1 MKLFITKNPKNL
13 GSFSGTQLVYL
24 FDRETDKKVA
34 TVWTTVNTS
43 RNRYGGTNSW
53 ECSYIGLEPGYQ
65 VLFQKEGKDS
75 LFAQTCRLWNKE
87 NPKQA
92 LHSPMWGG
100 EYETAYIVDS
110 DFHYVDVYAE
120 KALGFRWLSAAKSGL
135 LRQQW
140 GGKVEDITILDKQ
153 VGTHLP
159 SALAEDGRAIVYSR
173 RGQQEV
179 AAFWDEGDHVM
190 EYHLLEEGKDTR
202 LCTMAFGL
210 YTVFTDAD
218 KLWAAVDDY
227 NRKLE
232 EIDAAEA
239 PVDPECLS
247 RPRRVRR
254 PKPETL

>member
-1 MKLFITKNPKNL
+1 
-13 GSFSGTQLVYL
+13 
-24 FDRETDKKVA
+24 
-34 TVWTTVNTS
+34 
-43 RNRYGGTNSW
+43 
-53 ECSYIGLEPGYQ
+53 
-65 VLFQKEGKDS
+65 
-75 LFAQTCRLWNKE
+75 
-87 NPKQA
+87 
-92 LHSPMWGG
+92 
-100 EYETAYIVDS
+100 
-110 DFHYVDVYAE
+110 
-120 KALGFRWLSAAKSGL
+120 L